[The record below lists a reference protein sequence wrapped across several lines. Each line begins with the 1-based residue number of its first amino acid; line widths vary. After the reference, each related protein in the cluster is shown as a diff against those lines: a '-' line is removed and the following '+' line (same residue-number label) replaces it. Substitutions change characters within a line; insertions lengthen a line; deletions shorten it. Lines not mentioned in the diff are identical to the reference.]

1 MLKKTRLVLA
11 TSAVLALLAGSAV
24 SAATAAVPVGGANGT
39 DGPYYVL
46 DALDGTPVPAGK
58 VLSYDYNVVG
68 GPSATDPMARFIG
81 PADATG
87 VMTFIA
93 PRGSERNIN
102 SWISFSEGA
111 LEEGTTNNW
120 LPVATPR
127 EQILGNPDGPLSTGG
142 DFSVGVAFVKN
153 YGLNL
158 ASTGMYFTYI
168 SVTAGTGAYTF
179 ETPGGATTPAA
190 GTADIPLSAEVAAP
204 APVVDGALSL
214 VVASGATAT
223 IGAPTMVNGIS
234 TSTGSL
240 PDVTVKD
247 ARALTHKGW
256 TLTSKVAD
264 FVSGE
269 VKIPAAQL
277 TVSPKVK
284 TSPAAGVTAA
294 SSAAASNTDTP
305 FAAADDSATVGDTV
319 LNADLTFV
327 APSASTPAGTYTSKM
342 TLTLVSK

>member
-1 MLKKTRLVLA
+1 MLKKTQIALA
-11 TSAVLALLAGSAV
+11 TGVVLALVAGAAV
-24 SAATAAVPVGGANGT
+24 SSATAAVPVGGATGT

-46 DALDGTPVPAGK
+46 DALDGTPVPAGT

-87 VMTFIA
+87 VMTFIS
-93 PRGSERNIN
+93 PRGSERNIS

-111 LEEGTTNNW
+111 LDAGSTNNW

-153 YGLNL
+153 SGLDL

-179 ETPGGATTPAA
+179 ESPSDGGSAPAG
-190 GTADIPLSAEVAAP
+190 GTAEIPLSATVAA
-204 APVVDGALSL
+204 AAEDGALSL
-214 VVASGATAT
+214 VVPSGSAATIDTTTMVDGKSTAT
-223 IGAPTMVNGIS
+223 GT
-234 TSTGSL
+234 L
-240 PDVTVKD
+240 PDFTVKD
-247 ARALTHKGW
+247 ARSVTHKGW
-256 TLTSKVAD
+256 TLTSKVTD
-264 FVSGE
+264 FVSGSTT
-269 VKIPAAQL
+269 IPAAQL
-277 TVSPKVK
+277 TVTPAVK
-284 TSPAAGVTAA
+284 STTATGVTAA
-294 SSAAASNTDTP
+294 SAAAASNTDVP
-305 FAAADDSATVGDTV
+305 FASATDAAQVGDTV
-319 LNADLTFV
+319 LTAALKFV